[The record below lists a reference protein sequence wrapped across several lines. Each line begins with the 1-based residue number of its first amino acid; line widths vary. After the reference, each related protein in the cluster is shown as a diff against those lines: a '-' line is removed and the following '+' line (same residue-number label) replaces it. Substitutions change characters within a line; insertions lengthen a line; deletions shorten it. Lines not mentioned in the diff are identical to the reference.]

1 MSDFLTKKEF
11 EAWQK
16 NQKSPSQLL
25 SYLLLAQGGNFKVPL
40 IIFGT
45 FNAGS
50 SAITFTRAFKSG
62 TVPTVVAITTS
73 VYCFCTITSLS
84 NTGVTIR
91 SMSAETLTQTSSN
104 VYWVA
109 IGESS

>member
-50 SAITFTRAFKSG
+50 AAIKFTRAFK
-62 TVPTVVAITTS
+62 TAPTVVAITASTF
-73 VYCFCTITSLS
+73 CFCTITNLS
-84 NTGVTIR
+84 STGVTIR
-91 SMSAETLTQTSSN
+91 SMSAETLAQTSNN